1 MSKASRRKTQRVSQK
16 QTYTS
21 KREKYGKPQD
31 EIDLV
36 SDDEDEKKSTESAPN
51 VHVKAKSKN
60 NWDTCKAS
68 S

>member
-1 MSKASRRKTQRVSQK
+1 MSKASRRKRK
-16 QTYTS
+16 E
-21 KREKYGKPQD
+21 KRIQARGKKYGKPQD